1 LKTSCRMPIT
11 GTAWDGKDPRRH
23 GRPTQSDTCK
33 WHSLRTPT
41 TSPGRR
47 GQDPRRYD
55 GSTRKPTSSDTRSD
69 TRLMPTLESLR
80 KGFNNELK
88 RKESEER
95 KELQAWI
102 ERKRVINERREVLL
116 EKAICLKASVIY
128 ETTNLH
134 RFLDQALYE
143 YDHPEDR
150 DSCPDKMLGFGQFAH
165 YRLGDK
171 VFITKWK
178 KNGVV
183 KTKTVTDSDIIPYSE
198 QNLKTQSR
206 LYQLYKNNYSAMSRL
221 SKNYPKPT
229 SNDIAYEIRQL
240 EKRQTQYN
248 EGMEMFV
255 ETHAHEH
262 SRRDVNCDEWYED
275 EWKEI
280 HEVNESY
287 NEKIDELNKQLQ
299 TQKDVENELQKKD
312 PELVAIQEEIT
323 LLESLPYTPHTH
335 VLIMSD

>member
-23 GRPTQSDTCK
+23 GGTTQ
-33 WHSLRTPT
+33 P
-41 TSPGRR
+41 
-47 GQDPRRYD
+47 
-55 GSTRKPTSSDTRSD
+55 DTRD
-69 TRLMPTLESLR
+69 WESLR
-80 KGFNNELK
+80 KPTYSNTRQNTRQDTRFKSTLVDL
-88 RKESEER
+88 RKASEER
-95 KELQAWI
+95 VI
-102 ERKRVINERREVLL
+102 NERKRVINERREVLL

-178 KNGVV
+178 KNGLV

-299 TQKDVENELQKKD
+299 TQKDVDNELQKKD

-323 LLESLPYTPHTH
+323 LLESLPYTR
-335 VLIMSD
+335 

>member
-1 LKTSCRMPIT
+1 MPIT
-11 GTAWDGKDPRRH
+11 GTAWDGSDPRRH
-23 GRPTQSDTCK
+23 GGSTQSDTCK
-33 WHSLRTPT
+33 WHSLR
-41 TSPGRR
+41 
-47 GQDPRRYD
+47 
-55 GSTRKPTSSDTRSD
+55 KPTYSNTRQDTRQD
-69 TRLMPTLESLR
+69 TRHWESLR
-80 KGFNNELK
+80 KPTYSNTHQHTRSKSTLVDL
-88 RKESEER
+88 RKASEER
-95 KELQAWI
+95 KQFH

-134 RFLDQALYE
+134 RFLDQALCE

-150 DSCPDKMLGFGQFAH
+150 YSCPDKMLGFGQFAH
-165 YRLGDK
+165 YRFGDK

-206 LYQLYKNNYSAMSRL
+206 LYHLYNNNYSAMSRL

-240 EKRQTQYN
+240 EKRQTRQN
-248 EGMEMFV
+248 ESMEMFV

-275 EWKEI
+275 EWENI
-280 HEVNESY
+280 HSINLSFKL
-287 NEKIDELNKQLQ
+287 KIDELNKQLQ

-312 PELVAIQEEIT
+312 PELIAIREVIT
-323 LLESLPYTPHTH
+323 LLESLPYTPHNQD
-335 VLIMSD
+335 VFMSD